1 MESGFAKRFS
11 FFESTIAVKSLKY
24 KIMKTQV
31 SYLNGKINWIIA
43 ALVLTFSV
51 AQAQISGNQ
60 IYGNNRYNENNYNQ
74 NGLPNNTVVS
84 INDNHLTVTVKMLLN
99 KKADGFVI
107 TLGLNQEDE
116 TVSGCS
122 KKINTRIDGFLDKI
136 KVLGIKKENCYIDFI
151 SQTKIYDF
159 NANLETA
166 QQIDKGFEIKKNI
179 IITTSNANSLE
190 KLIAI
195 ASDFE
200 IHDIIKVEYFNN
212 DTNAIHNSLFDEA
225 LVLAEAKKIRYMKS
239 FGKRV
244 IGTPSATEEFATV
257 FPKTQY
263 KMYQA
268 FESAEIET
276 NYNNRNQYLKKI
288 ARKNKTFYYD
298 GISSAGFDK
307 VINPNQTEVGI
318 QYVLILT
325 MTYKIDTS
333 I

>member
-1 MESGFAKRFS
+1 
-11 FFESTIAVKSLKY
+11 
-24 KIMKTQV
+24 MKTQV

-136 KVLGIKKENCYIDFI
+136 KALGIKKENCYIDFI

-318 QYVLILT
+318 QYVLTLT

>member
-1 MESGFAKRFS
+1 
-11 FFESTIAVKSLKY
+11 
-24 KIMKTQV
+24 MKTQV
-31 SYLNGKINWIIA
+31 SYLNGKIKWIIV

-136 KVLGIKKENCYIDFI
+136 KALGIKKENCYIDFI

-268 FESAEIET
+268 FETAEIET

-318 QYVLILT
+318 QYVLTLT

>member
-1 MESGFAKRFS
+1 
-11 FFESTIAVKSLKY
+11 
-24 KIMKTQV
+24 MKTTV
-31 SYLNGKINWIIA
+31 LHLNGKINWIIVI
-43 ALVLTFSV
+43 LLLTFSV
-51 AQAQISGNQ
+51 SQAQISGNQ
-60 IYGNNRYNENNYNQ
+60 IYGNNSYNGNNYNQ
-74 NGLPNNTVVS
+74 SNLPNNAVVS
-84 INDNHLTVTVKMLLN
+84 INDNHLTVTVKLLQN

-107 TLGLNQEDE
+107 TLGLNEEDE

-136 KVLGIKKENCYIDFI
+136 KTLGIKKENVYIDFI

-159 NANLETA
+159 EVSGLNSE
-166 QQIDKGFEIKKNI
+166 QVDKGFEIKKNI

-190 KLIAI
+190 KLIAL

-200 IHDIIKVEYFNN
+200 IHDVIKVEYYNN
-212 DTNAIHNSLFDEA
+212 ETDAIHNSLFDEA
-225 LVLAEAKKIRYMKS
+225 LVLAEAKKIRYMKA
-239 FGKRV
+239 FGKRI
-244 IGTPSATEEFATV
+244 IGTPTATEEFATI

-263 KMYQA
+263 NTYQA
-268 FESAEIET
+268 FETAEIQT
-276 NYNNRNQYLKKI
+276 NYNNRSPYLKKI

-318 QYVLILT
+318 QYVMTIT
-325 MTYKIDTS
+325 MHYKIDTS

>member
-1 MESGFAKRFS
+1 
-11 FFESTIAVKSLKY
+11 
-24 KIMKTQV
+24 MKTTV
-31 SYLNGKINWIIA
+31 LHLNGKINWIIVT
-43 ALVLTFSV
+43 LLLTFSV
-51 AQAQISGNQ
+51 SQAQISRNQ
-60 IYGNNRYNENNYNQ
+60 IYGNNSYSGNNYNQ
-74 NGLPNNTVVS
+74 SNLPNNAVVS
-84 INDNHLTVTVKMLLN
+84 INDNHLTVTVKLLQN

-107 TLGLNQEDE
+107 TLGLNEEDE

-122 KKINTRIDGFLDKI
+122 KKINARIDGFLDKI
-136 KVLGIKKENCYIDFI
+136 KTLGIKKENVYIDFI

-159 NANLETA
+159 EVNGLNSE
-166 QQIDKGFEIKKNI
+166 QVDKGFEIKKNI
-179 IITTSNANSLE
+179 IITTSNVNSLE
-190 KLIAI
+190 KLIAL

-200 IHDIIKVEYFNN
+200 IHDVIKVDYFNS
-212 DTNAIHNSLFDEA
+212 DTNAIHNALFDEA

-318 QYVLILT
+318 QYVLTLT

>member
-1 MESGFAKRFS
+1 
-11 FFESTIAVKSLKY
+11 
-24 KIMKTQV
+24 MKTQV
-31 SYLNGKINWIIA
+31 SYLNGKIKWIIV

-136 KVLGIKKENCYIDFI
+136 KALGIKKENCYIDFI

-239 FGKRV
+239 FGKRIV
-244 IGTPSATEEFATV
+244 GTPNATEEFATV
-257 FPKTQY
+257 FPETQY
-263 KMYQA
+263 KTYQA
-268 FESAEIET
+268 FETAEIET
-276 NYNNRNQYLKKI
+276 NYNNRSPYLKKI

-318 QYVLILT
+318 QYVLTLT

>member
-1 MESGFAKRFS
+1 
-11 FFESTIAVKSLKY
+11 
-24 KIMKTQV
+24 MKTQV

-136 KVLGIKKENCYIDFI
+136 KALGIKKENCYIDFI

-239 FGKRV
+239 FGKRIV
-244 IGTPSATEEFATV
+244 GTPNATEEFATV
-257 FPKTQY
+257 FPETQY
-263 KMYQA
+263 KTYQA
-268 FESAEIET
+268 FETAEIQT
-276 NYNNRNQYLKKI
+276 NYNNRSPYLKKI

>member
-1 MESGFAKRFS
+1 
-11 FFESTIAVKSLKY
+11 
-24 KIMKTQV
+24 MKTPV

-43 ALVLTFSV
+43 ALLINFSV
-51 AQAQISGNQ
+51 SQAQISGNQ
-60 IYGNNRYNENNYNQ
+60 IYGNNSYNGNNHNQ
-74 NGLPNNTVVS
+74 NNLPNNAVVS
-84 INDNHLTVTVKMLLN
+84 INDNHLTVTVKLLQN

-107 TLGLNQEDE
+107 TLGLNEEDE

-122 KKINTRIDGFLDKI
+122 KKINARIDGFLDKI
-136 KVLGIKKENCYIDFI
+136 KTLGIKKENVYIDFI

-159 NANLETA
+159 EVSGLNSE
-166 QQIDKGFEIKKNI
+166 QVDKGFEIKKNI

-190 KLIAI
+190 KLIAL

-200 IHDIIKVEYFNN
+200 IHDVIKVEYYNN
-212 DTNAIHNSLFDEA
+212 ETDAIHNSLFDEA
-225 LVLAEAKKIRYMKS
+225 LVLAEAKKIRYMKA
-239 FGKRV
+239 FGKRI
-244 IGTPSATEEFATV
+244 IGTPTATEEFATV

-263 KMYQA
+263 NTYQA
-268 FESAEIET
+268 FETAEIQT
-276 NYNNRNQYLKKI
+276 NYNNRSPYLKKI

-318 QYVLILT
+318 QYVMTIT
-325 MTYKIDTS
+325 MHYKIDTS

>member
-1 MESGFAKRFS
+1 
-11 FFESTIAVKSLKY
+11 
-24 KIMKTQV
+24 MKTQV

-74 NGLPNNTVVS
+74 NVMPNNTVVS

-136 KVLGIKKENCYIDFI
+136 KALGIKKENCYIDFI

-212 DTNAIHNSLFDEA
+212 DINAIHNSLFDEA

-318 QYVLILT
+318 QYVLTLT
-325 MTYKIDTS
+325 MTYKIDTL

>member
-1 MESGFAKRFS
+1 
-11 FFESTIAVKSLKY
+11 
-24 KIMKTQV
+24 MKTQV
-31 SYLNGKINWIIA
+31 SYLNGKINWIIV

-60 IYGNNRYNENNYNQ
+60 VYGNNRYNENNYNQ

-136 KVLGIKKENCYIDFI
+136 KALGIKKDNCYIDFI

-159 NANLETA
+159 NVNLETA

-200 IHDIIKVEYFNN
+200 IHDIIKVDYFNN

-239 FGKRV
+239 FGKRI
-244 IGTPSATEEFATV
+244 IGTPTATEEFATV

-276 NYNNRNQYLKKI
+276 NQNNRNQYLKKI

-298 GISSAGFDK
+298 GISAAGFDK

-318 QYVLILT
+318 QYVLTLT
-325 MTYKIDTS
+325 MAYKIDTS

>member
-1 MESGFAKRFS
+1 
-11 FFESTIAVKSLKY
+11 
-24 KIMKTQV
+24 MKTQV
-31 SYLNGKINWIIA
+31 SYLNGKINWIIV

-74 NGLPNNTVVS
+74 NVLPNNTVVS

-136 KVLGIKKENCYIDFI
+136 KALGIKKENCYIDFI

-318 QYVLILT
+318 QYVLTLT

>member
-1 MESGFAKRFS
+1 
-11 FFESTIAVKSLKY
+11 
-24 KIMKTQV
+24 MKTQV
-31 SYLNGKINWIIA
+31 SYLNGKINWIIL

-74 NGLPNNTVVS
+74 NVLPNNTVVS
-84 INDNHLTVTVKMLLN
+84 INDNHLTVTVKILLN

-136 KVLGIKKENCYIDFI
+136 KALGIKKENCYIDFI

-318 QYVLILT
+318 QYVLTLT

>member
-1 MESGFAKRFS
+1 
-11 FFESTIAVKSLKY
+11 
-24 KIMKTQV
+24 MKTQV
-31 SYLNGKINWIIA
+31 SYLNGKINWIIL

-60 IYGNNRYNENNYNQ
+60 IYGNKRYNENNYNQ
-74 NGLPNNTVVS
+74 NVLPNNTVVS
-84 INDNHLTVTVKMLLN
+84 INDNHLTVTVKILLN

-136 KVLGIKKENCYIDFI
+136 KALGIKKENCYIDFI

-318 QYVLILT
+318 QYVLTLT

>member
-1 MESGFAKRFS
+1 
-11 FFESTIAVKSLKY
+11 
-24 KIMKTQV
+24 MKTTV
-31 SYLNGKINWIIA
+31 LHLNGKINWIIVT
-43 ALVLTFSV
+43 LLLTFSV
-51 AQAQISGNQ
+51 SQAQISGNQ
-60 IYGNNRYNENNYNQ
+60 IYGNNSYSGNNYNQ
-74 NGLPNNTVVS
+74 SNLPNNVVVS
-84 INDNHLTVTVKMLLN
+84 INDNHLTVTVKLLQN

-107 TLGLNQEDE
+107 TLGLNEEDE

-122 KKINTRIDGFLDKI
+122 KKINARIDGFLDKI
-136 KVLGIKKENCYIDFI
+136 KTLEIKKENVYIDFI

-159 NANLETA
+159 EVNGLNSE
-166 QQIDKGFEIKKNI
+166 QVDKGFEIKKNI
-179 IITTSNANSLE
+179 IITTSNVNSLE
-190 KLIAI
+190 KLIAL

-200 IHDIIKVEYFNN
+200 IHDVIKVDYFNS
-212 DTNAIHNSLFDEA
+212 DTNAIHNALFDEA

-318 QYVLILT
+318 QYVLTLT